1 MHGFGLFRWATGRVY
16 IGDWAS
22 DLKEGV
28 GILTFK
34 GGNEYSGEFR
44 NDRRQGYG
52 YYQWADN
59 RKFKGW
65 WHENKQH
72 GLGVYFSPEQT
83 AAKFG
88 VWQMGKR
95 IKWLSEAECSDIR
108 NGKVDYINYFS
119 PQNLQPNEKDRQL
132 SREQLQAKYRGIDYN
147 RLQTLKESGQQP
159 QAQILFHC
167 PIKIEKKLE
176 VLRKRLAEEESN

>member
-1 MHGFGLFRWATGRVY
+1 MLKGMSSPGVKRELNHTSSASLSSQQSKDAEGSGEKGIYKGGWKANKMHGFGLFKWATGRVY

-22 DLKEGV
+22 DLKDGV

-34 GGNEYSGEFR
+34 GGNEYAGEFK

-72 GLGVYFSPEQT
+72 GLGVYFSPEST
-83 AAKFG
+83 SARFG
-88 VWQMGKR
+88 IWQMGKR
-95 IKWLSEAECSDIR
+95 IKWLNESECSEIR
-108 NGKVDYINYFS
+108 NGNVDYTNYFGTTH
-119 PQNLQPNEKDRQL
+119 L
-132 SREQLQAKYRGIDYN
+132 
-147 RLQTLKESGQQP
+147 
-159 QAQILFHC
+159 
-167 PIKIEKKLE
+167 
-176 VLRKRLAEEESN
+176 